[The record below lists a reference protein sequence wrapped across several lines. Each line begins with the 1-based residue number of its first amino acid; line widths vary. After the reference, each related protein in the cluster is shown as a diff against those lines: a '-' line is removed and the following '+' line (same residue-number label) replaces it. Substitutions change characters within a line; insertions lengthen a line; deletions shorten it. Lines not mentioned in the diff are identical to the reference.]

1 MGYRNRMPGFQN
13 LLNLCGS
20 FKTIDRI
27 LAAISEMKCITLDES
42 KEEREKCL
50 LSLDVAGA
58 Q

>member
-1 MGYRNRMPGFQN
+1 MPGFQN